1 MCKITGSDTYDACHI
16 VPYDFYSKYAAAW
29 DNLFEN
35 SCLIAAHKV
44 DDIRNG
50 LLLTKKWHTH
60 FDAFR
65 ITIILSNGEYKVK
78 ACTWFQFANED
89 EKYLEKKLVFGSRKG
104 HRPGKDFLDFH
115 NKQFD
120 KKERIQAETKMK
132 AKAEDVNL
140 PSHDSNDTIALKFG
154 PEDHHILDWADK
166 VDRTGFSTYLDVQ
179 ASHLTSKNHRI

>member
-1 MCKITGSDTYDACHI
+1 MDERADNETTSSKRSKTAQDGFRSRLEKRDKMCKITGSDTYDACHI

-60 FDAFR
+60 FD
-65 ITIILSNGEYKVK
+65 E
-78 ACTWFQFANED
+78 
-89 EKYLEKKLVFGSRKG
+89 
-104 HRPGKDFLDFH
+104 
-115 NKQFD
+115 
-120 KKERIQAETKMK
+120 KERIQAETKMK